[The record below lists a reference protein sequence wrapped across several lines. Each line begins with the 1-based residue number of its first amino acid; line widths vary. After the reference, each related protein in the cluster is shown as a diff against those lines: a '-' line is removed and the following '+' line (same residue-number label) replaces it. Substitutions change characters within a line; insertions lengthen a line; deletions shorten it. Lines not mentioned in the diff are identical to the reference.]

1 MAKGLWVDGRENE
14 CCWLLV
20 VGCWLLVGLADA
32 LVKCWLVGVRCSLFV
47 ACCSLLVACWL
58 FFVVGSGGSPAG
70 GFCVL
75 RFWETSMAACLR
87 IHVFP

>member
-47 ACCSLLVACWL
+47 VCCLFAVRCSLLLAAVDHELVGFACCD
-58 FFVVGSGGSPAG
+58 SGKQASLA
-70 GFCVL
+70 
-75 RFWETSMAACLR
+75 WLR
-87 IHVFP
+87 IH